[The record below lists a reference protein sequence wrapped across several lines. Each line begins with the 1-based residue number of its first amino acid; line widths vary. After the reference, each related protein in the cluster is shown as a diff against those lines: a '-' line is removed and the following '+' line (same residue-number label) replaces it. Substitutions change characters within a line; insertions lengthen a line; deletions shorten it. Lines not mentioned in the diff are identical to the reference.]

1 MYENL
6 GLCTMLF
13 LTLLLAY
20 GNSGSSNHNLSLL
33 IPVIREWILNLPE
46 SYDQGRSG
54 GFKNENLATPKVS

>member
-13 LTLLLAY
+13 LTLLLAF

-33 IPVIREWILNLPE
+33 ILVIGEWILNLPK
-46 SYDQGRSG
+46 SCDQGSRIQ
-54 GFKNENLATPKVS
+54 NENLPTPELS